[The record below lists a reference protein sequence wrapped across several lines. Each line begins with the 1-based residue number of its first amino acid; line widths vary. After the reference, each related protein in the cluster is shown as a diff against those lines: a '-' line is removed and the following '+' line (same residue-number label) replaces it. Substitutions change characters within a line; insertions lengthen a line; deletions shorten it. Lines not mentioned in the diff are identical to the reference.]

1 MKEVIIETTKYF
13 ELKNDKNTTYT
24 SNLWNTA
31 NVALRW
37 KIIDLKAFIRRE
49 KVKIRLRILFQKLE
63 KEWQIRYKEKD
74 KRKEIKLTN

>member
-49 KVKIRLRILFQKLE
+49 KAKIKLRILFQKLE
-63 KEWQIRYKEKD
+63 KEWQIRYKK
-74 KRKEIKLTN
+74 KR